1 MSRQFSATVSQ
12 GPVGITKTTESRP
25 EGLIVEYAVASTG
38 ESAVAVRL
46 TDRLGVGAV
55 EDLGFHE
62 DHEPPEWTND
72 GGELDLRASLDPG
85 EELSF
90 VLGVVADV
98 DPAYEPD
105 EPTLDVEASG
115 FFDRAGRPLADA
127 AEAAT
132 LSTDDHDE
140 GDAGDDGGTE
150 AADGAAAGLAL
161 DDDGVRRR
169 DDPADVVSALVDQLE
184 AGAVPESELSTLGRH
199 LGVERPESDAMNP
212 EAVRKRLGDLDAAT
226 DAMEEVLAVHGE
238 G

>member
-1 MSRQFSATVSQ
+1 MSRQSSATVSQ
-12 GPVGITKTTESRP
+12 GPVGVTKTTESRP
-25 EGLIVEYAVASTG
+25 EGLIVEYTVASTG

-72 GGELDLRASLDPG
+72 GGELELRASLDPG
-85 EELSF
+85 EERSF

-98 DPAYEPD
+98 DPAYEPN

-132 LSTDDHDE
+132 PSTDDHDE

-150 AADGAAAGLAL
+150 AADRAAADLAL

-169 DDPADVVSALVDQLE
+169 HDPADVV
-184 AGAVPESELSTLGRH
+184 
-199 LGVERPESDAMNP
+199 
-212 EAVRKRLGDLDAAT
+212 
-226 DAMEEVLAVHGE
+226 
-238 G
+238 